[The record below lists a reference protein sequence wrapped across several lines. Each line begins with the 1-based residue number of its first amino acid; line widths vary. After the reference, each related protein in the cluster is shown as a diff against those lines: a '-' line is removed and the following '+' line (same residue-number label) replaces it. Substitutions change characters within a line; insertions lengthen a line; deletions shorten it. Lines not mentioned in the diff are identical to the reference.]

1 MTLTL
6 PYKYSAIQIDT
17 AMNGTLEITI
27 NNSDEVIE
35 LLFDQLLDNMNYDD
49 IINVI
54 TPQSFEQIME
64 HYKTNYKEE
73 LE

>member
-49 IINVI
+49 IINTI
-54 TPQSFEQIME
+54 TPQSFENIME
-64 HYKTNYKEE
+64 YYKTNYKEE
-73 LE
+73 

>member
-27 NNSDEVIE
+27 NNSDEVVK

-49 IINVI
+49 IINTI
-54 TPQSFEQIME
+54 TPQSFENIME
-64 HYKTNYKEE
+64 HYKTNYKED
-73 LE
+73 

>member
-27 NNSDEVIE
+27 NNSDEVIK
-35 LLFDQLLDNMNYDD
+35 LLFDQLLYNMSYDD

-54 TPQSFEQIME
+54 TPQSFEQIVE
-64 HYKTNYKEE
+64 HYKTNYKED
-73 LE
+73 